1 MAENSSIQ
9 TQLFEESRPRRGF
22 KYFARRFS
30 RDRRAMV
37 GLVIVIV
44 FCLAALLGDLAAPY
58 DPQAQAFELLESP
71 TLGHPLG
78 TDNVGRDLLSRIIS
92 GTRISMV
99 VGLSTVALAAAVG
112 IVLGVAAGYYGGW
125 IDMVVMRAIDV
136 LWAFPNFILA
146 VMLVA
151 IFGLGLSNV
160 IVAIALAYV
169 DDFARIIRSMVLVL
183 KRRRFRHCRQGHGRV
198 QPQNDVQAHL
208 PERDASGHR
217 SGQRVH
223 SGRYSGRGGPD
234 LPGSGRLATD
244 AHVGLYSQRRQAFL
258 HPGVVARNIPGRGYH
273 AGGAGGQLRR
283 RRNPRHQRRTR
294 IWAGRN
300 NLTYES
306 RARRSCR
313 LIEYPVCV

>member
-183 KRRRFRHCRQGHGRV
+183 KEDDFVTAAKAMGASNRRIMFKHIFPNAMPPV
-198 QPQNDVQAHL
+198 IVQASVFIAAAIL
-208 PERDASGHR
+208 AEAGLTFLGLGVSPLTPTWASILNDARPFFTRAWWLG
-217 SGQRVH
+217 
-223 SGRYSGRGGPD
+223 
-234 LPGSGRLATD
+234 T
-244 AHVGLYSQRRQAFL
+244 F
-258 HPGVVARNIPGRGYH
+258 PGVVIMLVVLAVNFVGDAIRDINDVHEYGPGV
-273 AGGAGGQLRR
+273 
-283 RRNPRHQRRTR
+283 T
-294 IWAGRN
+294 
-300 NLTYES
+300 T
-306 RARRSCR
+306 
-313 LIEYPVCV
+313 